1 MHGTPLAQRQA
12 QGAKILHAR
21 ISAARL
27 TAQAH
32 QRIRAASLHHHQ
44 CAAHP
49 QQAGDI
55 RAPGHRFLL
64 QRCAAYAARVAQAV
78 SVHEVAYGL
87 RRLCKGD
94 KRLPYPAVLRDGL
107 PHRLPACHGRQR
119 EHQQH
124 QHRFD
129 KHTLHAVSPLMIFL
143 FRSGGDAPQ
152 PLPHAVCFLF
162 HKYQRKKRPMPSPHF
177 CIFLDNFRHT
187 C

>member
-1 MHGTPLAQRQA
+1 MLHGLPSADRVAAEAPAPLSALRRKQQLKAAKPRVLIPQGMHGTPLAQRQA
-12 QGAKILHAR
+12 QSAEIFHAR

-129 KHTLHAVSPLMIFL
+129 KHTLHAVP
-143 FRSGGDAPQ
+143 P
-152 PLPHAVCFLF
+152 
-162 HKYQRKKRPMPSPHF
+162 
-177 CIFLDNFRHT
+177 
-187 C
+187 